1 MTPHEQRLI
10 TRVTQ
15 ARRKVEMTSPDIE
28 DLRSKILAVAAS
40 CARLQHVEPEDVT
53 MCTLRLLGDH
63 AHTLKE
69 VFDALGELKKES

>member
-1 MTPHEQRLI
+1 VTPAKLQ
-10 TRVTQ
+10 Q
-15 ARRKVEMTSPDIE
+15 ARKRVGMTNADIE

-40 CARLQHVEPEDVT
+40 CARLQHVRTERMFLCAD
-53 MCTLRLLGDH
+53 LRLLGDH

>member
-1 MTPHEQRLI
+1 MTN
-10 TRVTQ
+10 
-15 ARRKVEMTSPDIE
+15 ADIE

-40 CARLQHVEPEDVT
+40 CARLQHFEREDVS
-53 MCTLRLLGDH
+53 MADLRLLGDH

>member
-1 MTPHEQRLI
+1 MTN
-10 TRVTQ
+10 V
-15 ARRKVEMTSPDIE
+15 DIE

-40 CARLQHVEPEDVT
+40 MALLQHVEPEDVT